1 MTTLQHIRNWSAAH
15 HPRWFIII
23 RLGLGLFLMAKGIN
37 FMRDSTLLESLIYG
51 NARAGID
58 TSDHWLPII
67 ICWANLLGGFMI
79 LVGLWTRLMCL
90 LQLPILAGAIVF
102 INAQKGGFESE
113 NELGLAILALVLCI
127 FFLIEG
133 SGPLSLDGYFQRNR
147 ARGSHG
153 DNLPG

>member
-1 MTTLQHIRNWSAAH
+1 MTTLQHIRQWSAAH

-23 RLGLGLFLMAKGIN
+23 RIGLGLFLMAKGIN
-37 FMRDSTLLESLIYG
+37 FMRDSTLLEQLIYG
-51 NARAGID
+51 SGKLAQD

-79 LVGLWTRLMCL
+79 LCGMWTRLMCL
-90 LQLPILAGAIVF
+90 LQLPILIGAIIF
-102 INAQKGGFESE
+102 INAQRGGFESE
-113 NELGLAILALVLCI
+113 NELGLAILTLVLCI
-127 FFLIEG
+127 FFPIEG

-147 ARGSHG
+147 SRGSAG